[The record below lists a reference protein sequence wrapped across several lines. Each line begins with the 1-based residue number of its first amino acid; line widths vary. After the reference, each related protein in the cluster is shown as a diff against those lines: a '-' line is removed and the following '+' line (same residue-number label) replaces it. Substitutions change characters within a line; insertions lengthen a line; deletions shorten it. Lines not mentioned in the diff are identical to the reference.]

1 MRYKKLV
8 ILPVVCCVL
17 IVVSCALAVDSVQA
31 QPFGEFKLYKYLDK
45 VAGQTKDIQGRLSPF
60 KKAELPTIVG
70 GILYGVLGFLG
81 VACLLLIIYSGIKWT
96 MAGGNEE
103 IVTSARQTIK
113 YAIIGVIVILGA
125 YALSIYILNQ
135 VLVVTEPTMTQDVT
149 GGQRGGVTCETN
161 ADCLKDFECINR
173 KCVPAIIGLMGC
185 CSDYNEAG
193 ILVEFI
199 TTDDDCMNADDAT
212 GDRIWF
218 PGPCD

>member
-31 QPFGEFKLYKYLDK
+31 QSFGNLSDSLANI
-45 VAGQTKDIQGRLSPF
+45 AGQTNDTQGG
-60 KKAELPTIVG
+60 KIGKAELPAIVG

-81 VACLLLIIYSGIKWT
+81 VLCLVLIIYSGIKWT

-212 GDRIWF
+212 GDRTWF
-218 PGPCD
+218 P